1 MTPAA
6 AIAMLD
12 RQLAAHGRSVTL
24 VRSGGVLANL
34 TCRAIVRDFKPVE
47 FIGSIKQGD
56 RLAILSPTPL
66 TPAGWLEPK
75 EGDRLLVDGA
85 WHRVQAPDRIAVND
99 VVVRIELHLRGL

>member
-1 MTPAA
+1 MTPSS
-6 AIAMLD
+6 AIALLD

-24 VRSGGVLANL
+24 VRSGGVPANL
-34 TCRAIVRDFKPVE
+34 TCRAIVRDFKPDE
-47 FIGSIKQGD
+47 FVGTIQQGD

-75 EGDRLLVDGA
+75 EGDRLLHDGK

-99 VVVRIELHLRGL
+99 VIVRVELHLRGM